1 MLSLMLTI
9 KKKYN
14 NNKEEIIKNVSDEMV
29 ADFAI
34 CGSREEAKE
43 KIMEY
48 QKILSLPILSAP
60 HYYLDETTVRYY
72 QDQIL
77 ETFKIS

>member
-1 MLSLMLTI
+1 
-9 KKKYN
+9 
-14 NNKEEIIKNVSDEMV
+14 MV

-48 QKILSLPILSAP
+48 QKILSFPILTAP
-60 HYYLDETTVRYY
+60 HYYLEEATVRHY

-77 ETFKIS
+77 ETFKI